1 MFEENNTK
9 PVAVVKDS
17 ITPSV
22 SCSIWERQGEHGKW
36 YTVGAPQ
43 IAKNVGKKTGTDEW
57 KYFGSFS
64 ASEVPA
70 AVRVLNQAL
79 EKVGELLSKERV
91 LKRENGNSIQAGKA
105 YGNTNHSGN
114 ATGTYDDESYGED
127 DIV

>member
-1 MFEENNTK
+1 MSEENNGR
-9 PVAVVKDS
+9 PFMVVKDS

-22 SCSIWERQGEHGKW
+22 CCSIWERQGEYGKW
-36 YTVGAPQ
+36 YSIGSPQ
-43 IAKNVGKKTGTDEW
+43 IGKNVGKKTGNDEW
-57 KYFGSFS
+57 KYFSSFS

-91 LKRENGNSIQAGKA
+91 LKRENGNSIQSGKS
-105 YGNTNHSGN
+105 YGNSNHSGQS
-114 ATGTYDDESYGED
+114 TGTYDEEDYDD